1 MEKKKFNYISLA
13 CAVLALA
20 VFAVSLGFFIKGQ
33 AIGNSTSELAP
44 DFSELNVVKMYADD
58 DIYLAGTDTGE
69 VHCYDKEGERL
80 WYITNPDGKFS
91 VRDLQLF
98 NDRIFVAFEN
108 RKILSFLSDEVSSD
122 GEAIWEAESSQ
133 VYDLE
138 DALPKTMYFGE
149 NSDYFAV
156 IADDSAFTD
165 TFLIALPV
173 SVSAEDVGEDGIY
186 YLFEHSLWTADRAY
200 QGCAV
205 VGDSIYYS
213 TRTSD
218 IGILRITENGE
229 EHEETVIA
237 RYSAP
242 FLALTGVED
251 GIAGFTNDGSLY
263 VFEQL
268 PIQADSKPLI
278 YPITQEKINNDGV
291 TAGGTCFYVR
301 YTNGGVSVVDAME
314 RSETVRIS
322 SSVNESVIMSSPD
335 GFVLRYFKTGEPV
348 RLTYYTN
355 DLARMIQAYDNLSW
369 LMIVGMVVGFLALLY
384 CGALVYRPLG
394 KIVNRKFVACGK
406 AIAKHWVVYV
416 SLIPTFVL
424 LAIFYYYPIV
434 FGFSLSFRDYLPGDH
449 SIWVGFENF
458 ARVFKDDIFV
468 SSIGSMFIFLAADL
482 LKALIPPIIFA
493 EAIFAVRNKS
503 FSFWVR
509 ALLFIPGILPGVAT
523 SLVWAEGIFGAGQN
537 GLINALGKLFVPS
550 RANINFFA
558 ERGTATFAFIMFSF
572 PWIGSYL
579 IFYGAVSGIPS
590 SMYEAAKLDGCGW
603 LKRIVKLDL
612 PMILPQIK
620 YILITSFIGSIQNY
634 GTIYV
639 VRGTSGP
646 VYTPALCM
654 YSEIMQSNYGLAS
667 AQSVILFLFLMVATI
682 LNFRIQSDQS

>member
-1 MEKKKFNYISLA
+1 M
-13 CAVLALA
+13 
-20 VFAVSLGFFIKGQ
+20 
-33 AIGNSTSELAP
+33 
-44 DFSELNVVKMYADD
+44 
-58 DIYLAGTDTGE
+58 
-69 VHCYDKEGERL
+69 
-80 WYITNPDGKFS
+80 
-91 VRDLQLF
+91 
-98 NDRIFVAFEN
+98 
-108 RKILSFLSDEVSSD
+108 
-122 GEAIWEAESSQ
+122 
-133 VYDLE
+133 
-138 DALPKTMYFGE
+138 
-149 NSDYFAV
+149 
-156 IADDSAFTD
+156 
-165 TFLIALPV
+165 
-173 SVSAEDVGEDGIY
+173 
-186 YLFEHSLWTADRAY
+186 
-200 QGCAV
+200 
-205 VGDSIYYS
+205 
-213 TRTSD
+213 
-218 IGILRITENGE
+218 
-229 EHEETVIA
+229 IA

-369 LMIVGMVVGFLALLY
+369 LMIAGMVAGFLALLY

-493 EAIFAVRNKS
+493 ECLIAIRRKG
-503 FSFWVR
+503 FSFWTR
-509 ALLFIPGILPGVAT
+509 CLLFIPGILPGVAT
-523 SLVWAEGIFGAGQN
+523 TLLWMNGIFGEY
-537 GLINALGKLFVPS
+537 GLANQIAALFDPDWVSLNFLANSSTTLPS
-550 RANINFFA
+550 M
-558 ERGTATFAFIMFSF
+558 IMFGL
-572 PWIGSYL
+572 PWVGSYL
-579 IFYGAVSGIPS
+579 IFYGAIMGLPS
-590 SMYEAAKLDGCGW
+590 SMYEAARLDGCGW
-603 LKRIVKLDL
+603 FKRIFRLDL
-612 PMILPQIK
+612 PLILPQIK
-620 YILITSFIGSIQNY
+620 YIIITTFIASVQSYTNMYIVANGDLPWANQLGISTPAFHMYYELMHNMNY
-634 GTIYV
+634 GT
-639 VRGTSGP
+639 
-646 VYTPALCM
+646 
-654 YSEIMQSNYGLAS
+654 AS
-667 AQSVILFLFLMVATI
+667 AMGVFLFLFLLVATVI
-682 LNFRIQSDQS
+682 NFRMQSDQS

>member
-58 DIYLAGTDTGE
+58 DIYLAGTDTGDLY
-69 VHCYDKEGERL
+69 CYDREGELL
-80 WYITNPDGKFS
+80 WNIDGPFNKYA
-91 VRDLQLF
+91 VRDLNVLDGRVF
-98 NDRIFVAFEN
+98 AAYEN
-108 RKILSFLSDEVSSD
+108 KKILSFSLD
-122 GEAIWEAESSQ
+122 GVAADAADILNAERTQ
-133 VYDLE
+133 VYDLG
-138 DALPKTMYFGE
+138 DFQPRTMYFGE
-149 NSDYFAV
+149 DSDYFAV
-156 IADDSAFTD
+156 IGTESSGSSI
-165 TFLIALPV
+165 FLALLPTEV
-173 SVSAEDVGEDGIY
+173 SSDEKEEDGVY
-186 YLFEHSLWTADRAY
+186 SLSRHKLYTNARSY
-200 QGCAV
+200 QGCVAI
-205 VGDSIYYS
+205 GNTFYYS
-213 TRTSD
+213 TSTSD
-218 IGILRITENGE
+218 LGIVTVTEEGGLYE
-229 EHEETVIA
+229 EVIR

-242 FLALTGVED
+242 FLALAQVGE
-251 GIAGFTNDGSLY
+251 GIAGFNNLGQLY
-263 VFEQL
+263 IFEQL
-268 PIQADSKPLI
+268 PTAASTAAVI
-278 YPITQEKINNDGV
+278 YSITSDKINNDGV

-369 LMIVGMVVGFLALLY
+369 LMIAGMVVGFLALLY

-434 FGFSLSFRDYLPGDH
+434 FGFSLSFLDYLPGDH

-458 ARVFKDDIFV
+458 ARVFKDDTFV

-493 EAIFAVRNKS
+493 EAIFAVKNKS

-523 SLVWAEGIFGAGQN
+523 SLVWADGIFGAGQN
-537 GLINALGKLFVPS
+537 GLINAIGRLFVPS
-550 RANINFFA
+550 MANINFFA

-579 IFYGAVSGIPS
+579 IFFGAISGIPS

-634 GTIYV
+634 STIYV
-639 VRGTSGP
+639 VLGDKGP

-654 YSEIMQSNYGLAS
+654 YLEIMQSNYGLAS